1 MVRKEREKT
10 MKKFMDQDFLLESEI
25 LCIIGAIWNFKDT
38 LVIMELLM
46 DILLMKYGS
55 FVSLN

>member
-1 MVRKEREKT
+1 

-38 LVIMELLM
+38 LVIMEL
-46 DILLMKYGS
+46 
-55 FVSLN
+55 